1 MTHLTLPLAPSD
13 LPKLARRLASGCL
26 LAIVVLPL
34 SVVLYWML
42 SDTGTLAVRTN
53 LAPDVVQGELQT
65 WQRLLGCL
73 LMEVPLCLL
82 LVGVWQA
89 RKCFL
94 LFGAGRVFSGEAIRY
109 LRNFAAWS
117 VASAIA
123 KIFCDAAAS
132 VVVTL
137 ANTPGQRMLAL
148 GLGSDQLF
156 LLFFAALV
164 WLMAGVIGEGLA
176 LADENAS
183 FV

>member
-1 MTHLTLPLAPSD
+1 MTQATLSPAPSN
-13 LPKLARRLASGCL
+13 LPKLARRLAAGCL
-26 LAIVVLPL
+26 LAIVLLPL
-34 SVVLYWML
+34 SVVFYWML
-42 SDTGTLAVRTN
+42 SDAGTLAVRAN
-53 LAPDVVQGELQT
+53 LAPGAVQGELQT

-94 LFGAGRVFSGEAIRY
+94 LLGSGRVFTAESIGY
-109 LRNFAAWS
+109 LRSFAAWS

-123 KIFCDAAAS
+123 RIFCDAAAS

-137 ANTPGQRMLAL
+137 ANLPGQRMLAL
-148 GLGSDQLF
+148 GLGSDQFF

>member
-1 MTHLTLPLAPSD
+1 MNPSARSLPHTNIRKFADRLALCCLLSIVFLPLLVA
-13 LPKLARRLASGCL
+13 G
-26 LAIVVLPL
+26 
-34 SVVLYWML
+34 YWML
-42 SDTGTLAVRTN
+42 ADPGTLAVRAN
-53 LAPDVVQGELQT
+53 LAPTVVAGELPL
-65 WQRLLGCL
+65 WQRALGCL

-82 LVGVWQA
+82 LAGVWQA

-94 LFGAGRVFSGEAIRY
+94 LVGAGLVFSAGSIRH
-109 LRNFAAWS
+109 LRRFAAWS

-123 KIFCDAAAS
+123 NIVCEAAAS
-132 VVVTL
+132 VVMTL
-137 ANTPGQRMLAL
+137 NNAPGHRMLAI
-148 GLGSDQLF
+148 GVGSDQLF

>member
-1 MTHLTLPLAPSD
+1 MKQAILSLAPSN
-13 LPKLARRLASGCL
+13 LLKLARRLASGCL
-26 LAIVVLPL
+26 LAIALLPL
-34 SVVLYWML
+34 SVALYWML
-42 SDTGTLAVRTN
+42 SDAGTLAVRTN
-53 LAPDVVQGELQT
+53 LAPGAVQGELQT

-73 LMEVPLCLL
+73 LMEVPLGLL

-94 LFGAGRVFSGEAIRY
+94 LFGSGRVFSSEAIGY
-109 LRNFAAWS
+109 LRGFAAWS
-117 VASAIA
+117 VASAFA

-137 ANTPGQRMLAL
+137 ANLPGQRMLAL